1 MSSTINIFS
10 EAVIYLWPELP
21 EEAYDPQGWYPG
33 GHESHETEK
42 QPSEGEYS
50 TTSEGTNIF

>member
-21 EEAYDPQGWYPG
+21 EEVYDPQGCYPDG
-33 GHESHETEK
+33 RETEK